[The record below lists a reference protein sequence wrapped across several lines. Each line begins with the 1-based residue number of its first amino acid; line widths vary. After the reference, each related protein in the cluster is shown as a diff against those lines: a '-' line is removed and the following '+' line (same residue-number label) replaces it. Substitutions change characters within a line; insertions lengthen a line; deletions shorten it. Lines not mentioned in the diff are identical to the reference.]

1 MKIILAS
8 ASPRRKQLLAE
19 IVKDFSICVSNAEEI
34 ADMSN
39 PTEGVKVLSQIKAE
53 SVFQKIC
60 MEQHA
65 TDESTACTQNNDK
78 IQNSADK
85 QNFKIRTQ
93 DKSDDIN
100 DNRISVQ
107 NDNKDITNKFDP
119 LVIGADTIVVLNGK
133 VLGKPKDENQARE
146 MLQSLSGKTH
156 KVITGVTVK
165 SKTNTITFAEESSVT
180 FKKLDERQITEYI
193 KSGSPFDKAGAYGI
207 QDSGFVAEIKGSYKN
222 VMGLPVER
230 LTEILQTYG
239 G

>member
-1 MKIILAS
+1 M
-8 ASPRRKQLLAE
+8 
-19 IVKDFSICVSNAEEI
+19 
-34 ADMSN
+34 
-39 PTEGVKVLSQIKAE
+39 
-53 SVFQKIC
+53 
-60 MEQHA
+60 
-65 TDESTACTQNNDK
+65 
-78 IQNSADK
+78 
-85 QNFKIRTQ
+85 
-93 DKSDDIN
+93 
-100 DNRISVQ
+100 Q